1 MTGGT
6 DGTTMFPLTDVWEFR
21 VTGTLSSNLATNNTF
36 GSWSAETIGTTPGYS
51 VNQASTVLGSSIVS
65 VSGCNATTGSDENC
79 AQSNTY
85 VVTTGSSPNEIA
97 LQACPAP
104 RYGAAMVPNPLST
117 SSNFKTQVF
126 LLLGTFNSSSWDDQG
141 GLQKGEVAI
150 LDTQTGSWSRVLPT
164 GDPGTSGDPVYPTP
178 RQGAAALSY
187 GQALVGSNRQLAADT
202 IVFGGE
208 DENGNYLNE
217 VWILRAYNGSL
228 SSSNASWGAPTGSLQ
243 TGINANGAGVTV
255 QYLTH
260 CAVSLETSTPA
271 APTATSPTYSQ
282 SSYQYDVSFVHNL
295 FAPLSVALVLPA
307 ILLIR
312 LALPSIHSQ
321 PPIKRNVR
329 FLYSSVLFALVA
341 YGLGVGSLVTSFTT
355 IRASSSVA
363 KRTTSSS
370 LLRTTHGVA
379 GLVLSIG
386 LYVVFPLLCLLVYW
400 TPCTRPR
407 KEVAVSSEAA
417 PSQSRTNSVDTAEKL
432 ASVQQTPH
440 SASSPASPRTRLHSW
455 GGSSFWLGG
464 RSTPGRASSDSE
476 SVCSAG
482 PQRAFEVLN
491 RPARTRR
498 VSTNGIHPNID
509 AYQRVPVTPRG
520 FSDQEWSERRRSR
533 SIGVSTI
540 QYTSLER

>member
-1 MTGGT
+1 
-6 DGTTMFPLTDVWEFR
+6 MFPLTDVWEFR
-21 VTGTLSSNLATNNTF
+21 MTGTLSSNLATNNTF
-36 GSWSAETIGTTPGYS
+36 GSWVTETIGTTPGYS

-65 VSGCNATTGSDENC
+65 VSGCNTTTGSDENC

-104 RYGAAMVPNPLST
+104 RYGGAMVPNPLSV
-117 SSNFKTQVF
+117 SSNFQTQVF

-150 LDTQTGSWSRVLPT
+150 LDTQTGSWSRVLPA
-164 GDPGTSGDPVYPTP
+164 GDPGTSGDPVYPSP
-178 RQGAAALSY
+178 REGAVALSY

-255 QYLTH
+255 QYLTQ
-260 CAVSLETSTPA
+260 CAVSLETSTSA
-271 APTATSPTYSQ
+271 APPTTSSTNSQSQ
-282 SSYQYDVSFVHNL
+282 SSQLYDVSFVHKL

-321 PPIKRNVR
+321 PPIKHNAL
-329 FLYSSVLFALVA
+329 FLCSSVLFALVA
-341 YGLGVGSLVTSFTT
+341 YGLGVGGLVTSFTT
-355 IRASSSVA
+355 ISARSSVA
-363 KRTTSSS
+363 KRNTSSS

-379 GLVLSIG
+379 GLVLSVG
-386 LYVVFPLLCLLVYW
+386 FYVVFPLLCLLVYW

-407 KEVAVSSEAA
+407 KEVADSSEVA
-417 PSQSRTNSVDTAEKL
+417 PPRSRTNSVDTAEKL

-440 SASSPASPRTRLHSW
+440 STSSPASPRTRLHSW

-476 SVCSAG
+476 SACSAG

-498 VSTNGIHPNID
+498 LSANGIYPNID
-509 AYQRVPVTPRG
+509 AYQRVPATPRG
-520 FSDQEWSERRRSR
+520 FSDQDWSDRRRSR

-540 QYTSLER
+540 QYAFLER